1 MANHPPLKIALLT
14 MLALV
19 SFAANSV
26 LCRLALGAGTIDAT
40 SFTLVRMLAGIVV
53 LWLLVAG
60 SGQGGRVTGAGSWR
74 GAVSLFA
81 YAIAFSF
88 AYLSLDTGTGALIL
102 FGSVQLS
109 MLVAT
114 LFGGQRLHMVEWSG
128 LGVAV
133 GGFVYLMLPGAT
145 APSAFGFVLM
155 VAAGIS
161 WAVYT
166 LSGQGSSAPL
176 KDTYANFVRTAP
188 MLAPLLM
195 IALMSGEY
203 SLEGIMYAVLS
214 GGLASGVGYALW
226 YGALRGLTGLQAGV
240 LQLLVPV
247 IAALGGVVFAS
258 EILTER
264 LVFASLLILGGI
276 LAVVAGG
283 GLLRRARRLS

>member
-114 LFGGQRLHMVEWSG
+114 LFGG
-128 LGVAV
+128 
-133 GGFVYLMLPGAT
+133 
-145 APSAFGFVLM
+145 
-155 VAAGIS
+155 
-161 WAVYT
+161 
-166 LSGQGSSAPL
+166 
-176 KDTYANFVRTAP
+176 
-188 MLAPLLM
+188 
-195 IALMSGEY
+195 
-203 SLEGIMYAVLS
+203 
-214 GGLASGVGYALW
+214 
-226 YGALRGLTGLQAGV
+226 
-240 LQLLVPV
+240 
-247 IAALGGVVFAS
+247 
-258 EILTER
+258 
-264 LVFASLLILGGI
+264 
-276 LAVVAGG
+276 
-283 GLLRRARRLS
+283 

>member
-1 MANHPPLKIALLT
+1 MANQPPLKIAVLT
-14 MLALV
+14 LLALV

-53 LWLLVAG
+53 LWVLVTG
-60 SGQGGRVTGAGSWR
+60 SGQGGRITGVGSWR

-81 YAIAFSF
+81 YAITFSF

-114 LFGGQRLHMVEWSG
+114 LLSGQRLHLVESAG
-128 LGVAV
+128 LAVAV
-133 GGFVYLMLPGAT
+133 GGFVYLMLPGAS
-145 APSAFGFVLM
+145 APSTFGFLLM
-155 VAAGIS
+155 VTAGIS

-166 LSGQGSSAPL
+166 LSGRGSSAPL
-176 KDTYANFVRTAP
+176 RDTYANFVRTAP
-188 MLAPLLM
+188 MLVPLVV
-195 IALMSGEY
+195 IALMAGEY
-203 SLEGIMYAVLS
+203 SFEGVLYAVLS

-247 IAALGGVVFAS
+247 IAAFGGVVFAS

-264 LVFASLLILGGI
+264 LVFAALLILGGI

-283 GLLRRARRLS
+283 GLLRRAKKLS